1 MRIIEQIKAA
11 FGWNGHSNGEVV
23 PEPEIVVCDDEETKM
38 IIELDADAAEA
49 LLEVTAAEQ
58 KKSATLFGTET
69 VNLREQ
75 FSEILK
81 SEGKSNEGIPHPR

>member
-1 MRIIEQIKAA
+1 MNILDGISKL
-11 FGWNGHSNGEVV
+11 FGWNGYAKTEI
-23 PEPEIVVCDDEETKM
+23 EPESEVFDDEETKM

-49 LLEVTAAEQ
+49 QLQAVAAEQ
-58 KKSATLFGTET
+58 KKSATVFGTET

-81 SEGKSNEGIPHPR
+81 SEGKDDERISATR